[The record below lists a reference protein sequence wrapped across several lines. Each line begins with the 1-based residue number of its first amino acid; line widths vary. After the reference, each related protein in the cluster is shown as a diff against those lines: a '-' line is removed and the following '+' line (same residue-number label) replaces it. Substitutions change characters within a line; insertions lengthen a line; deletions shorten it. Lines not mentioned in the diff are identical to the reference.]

1 MAKSTQHTSKVHI
14 DLTDKGTLDPDFLNK
29 IVIQAT
35 DIAKTKI
42 SRITDDIRDDAKKK
56 YSEMIH
62 RTTYGT
68 YAQVPK
74 GSSKSLAEW
83 GLVKHKIA
91 DFQYSVGAKS
101 GATITTFRGGSPTQT
116 SLEEIFNYI
125 EEGTGDQGKG
135 TGKKWRFKL
144 PTTAGRNYASSNGY
158 WTTSGQAAKPFMES
172 TYNEYRDVKFD
183 IAIEKYISPD
193 IDKMLRGL

>member
-1 MAKSTQHTSKVHI
+1 MAKNTATSKI
-14 DLTDKGTLDPDFLNK
+14 SITIPEGGTLSIDFLNK
-29 IVIQAT
+29 LVIQAQE
-35 DIAKTKI
+35 IAESKV

-62 RTTYGT
+62 RTTYCS

-83 GLVKHKIA
+83 ALVKR
-91 DFQYSVGAKS
+91 QVTNGSYTVGAKKD
-101 GATITTFRGGSPTQT
+101 ATITTFRGGSPRQT
-116 SLEEIFNYI
+116 PVSDIFSYI
-125 EEGTGDQGKG
+125 EQGTGDMGRG

-144 PTTAGRNYASSNGY
+144 PTTAGRNAASSNGY
-158 WTTSGQAAKPFMES
+158 WTTSGQAPKPFIGQ
-172 TYNEYRDVKFD
+172 TYDDYKDSKFEQKV
-183 IAIEKYISPD
+183 AKYISPE